1 MVKYLQS
8 HKEAGKDSAL
18 SEHDKRVQQLNT
30 FNEIGKALTSTLD
43 LKEVLNI
50 VMEKISETLTSK
62 NWSLLMIDEE
72 KDELH
77 FEIVVGEGAEK
88 IKDLRLKMGEG
99 IAGWVAQEGKPV
111 LVPDVGKDPR
121 FSDKVDRSSKFETKS
136 IVCVPMKSKGK
147 CLGVIELINEVEE
160 GSFEEEDL
168 LMLMILADYTAIAIE
183 NASYLKEVQELTI
196 TDDLTKLYNSR
207 HLNSFLDYEVE
218 RARRYKMSLSLIF
231 FDLDKFKN
239 VNDTHGH
246 LVGSKLLKEMASV
259 IRMTLRKVDMACRYG
274 GDEFV
279 IVLPQTTKEQAYQAT
294 EKLRELINEHRF
306 LQEEGLNLHLTAS
319 FGIASYPDD
328 AKDKIEL
335 INLADKAMY
344 RVKMDSRDGIAVFS
358 QENA

>member
-1 MVKYLQS
+1 MSNTTLPRN
-8 HKEAGKDSAL
+8 ELGKLPAL

-72 KDELH
+72 KDDLY
-77 FEIVVGEGAEK
+77 FEIVVGEGADN
-88 IKDLRLKMGEG
+88 IKDVRLKLGEG

-111 LVPDVGKDPR
+111 LVLDVNKDPR
-121 FSDKVDRSSKFETKS
+121 FSNKVDRSSHFETKS
-136 IVCVPMKSKGK
+136 VVCVPMKSKGK
-147 CLGVIELINEVEE
+147 CLGVIELINEVED
-160 GSFEEEDL
+160 GAFGEEDL

-183 NASYLKEVQELTI
+183 NANYLKEVQELTI

-207 HLNSFLDYEVE
+207 HLASFLDYEVE
-218 RARRYKMSLSLIF
+218 RARRYDMHLSLIF
-231 FDLDKFKN
+231 FDLDKFKD

-246 LVGSKLLKEMASV
+246 LIGSKLLQEVGSV
-259 IRMTLRKVDMACRYG
+259 IYTTLRKVDMACRYG

-279 IVLPQTTKEQAYQAT
+279 IVLPQTTKEQAYRTT
-294 EKLRELINEHRF
+294 EKLRDLINKHLFMQDEN
-306 LQEEGLNLHLTAS
+306 LNLNITAS

-328 AKDKIEL
+328 ANSKADL
-335 INLADKAMY
+335 INLADQAMY
-344 RVKMDSRDGIAVFS
+344 RVKTDTRDGIASFS
-358 QENA
+358 